1 MSLYQATVTA
11 HTPLG
16 LLPVCP
22 LSANVESCIGCGRA
36 YLREAMQGHYCG
48 QCDGGDE

>member
-1 MSLYQATVTA
+1 VIYRDLVHE

-16 LLPVCP
+16 LIPLCP

-36 YLREAMQGHYCG
+36 YLRAALTGHYCAH
-48 QCDGGDE
+48 CDGGDE